1 MNRAEKETFV
11 ADIKERFDNAPLVIL
26 TDFKGSTVDEMDAL
40 RRACEPAGVH
50 FQVVKN
56 TLCKRALAE
65 SDKEDL
71 TKFFSGNI
79 GVVFAGEDPIAAA
92 KLFTEQAKQNKKLE
106 IRAGYFE
113 GDVLDAQGVAAVAAL
128 PSREELLSILLRTVL
143 AAPRQVMGV
152 IRAPARDLL
161 YLLSNFASKLEDQD

>member
-11 ADIKERFDNAPLVIL
+11 ADIKERFNNAPLVIL
-26 TDFKGSTVDEMDAL
+26 TDFKGSTVDEMDVL
-40 RRACEPAGVH
+40 RRACEPVGVH

-92 KLFTEQAKQNKKLE
+92 KLFTEQAKQNEKLE

-128 PSREELLSILLRTVL
+128 PSREELLSILLRTIL
-143 AAPRQVMGV
+143 AAPRQVMGI

>member
-11 ADIKERFDNAPLVIL
+11 ADIKERFNNAPLVIL
-26 TDFKGSTVDEMDAL
+26 TDFKGSTVDEMDVL
-40 RRACEPAGVH
+40 RRACEPVGVH

-92 KLFTEQAKQNKKLE
+92 KLFTEQAKQNEKLE

-128 PSREELLSILLRTVL
+128 PSREELLSILLRTIL

>member
-11 ADIKERFDNAPLVIL
+11 ADIKERFNNAPLVIL
-26 TDFKGSTVDEMDAL
+26 TDFKGSTVDEMDVL

-79 GVVFAGEDPIAAA
+79 GVIFAGEDPIAAA
-92 KLFTEQAKQNKKLE
+92 KLFTEQAKQNEKLE

-128 PSREELLSILLRTVL
+128 PSREELLSILLRTML
-143 AAPRQVMGV
+143 AAPRQVMGI

>member
-11 ADIKERFDNAPLVIL
+11 ADIKERFNNAPLVIL
-26 TDFKGSTVDEMDAL
+26 TDFKGSTVDEMDVL
-40 RRACEPAGVH
+40 RRACEPVGVH

-92 KLFTEQAKQNKKLE
+92 KLFTEQAKQNEKLE

-128 PSREELLSILLRTVL
+128 PSREELLSILLRTML
-143 AAPRQVMGV
+143 AAPRQVMGI